1 MSGLDPAEGRWTFNN
16 TDTRLDITDAE
27 FVDIVHTNGGDFSNG
42 EIAFIEPIGH
52 VDFYVTALN
61 GERVPSSGNQLSH
74 PGKSLQLPYIHRGLG
89 RTNNYV

>member
-1 MSGLDPAEGRWTFNN
+1 MDK
-16 TDTRLDITDAE
+16 RLN
-27 FVDIVHTNGGDFSNG
+27 VYG
-42 EIAFIEPIGH
+42 GH